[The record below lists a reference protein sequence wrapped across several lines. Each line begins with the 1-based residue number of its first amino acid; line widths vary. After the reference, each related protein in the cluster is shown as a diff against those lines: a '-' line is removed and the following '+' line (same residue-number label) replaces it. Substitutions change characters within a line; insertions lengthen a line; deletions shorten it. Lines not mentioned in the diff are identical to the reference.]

1 MNLDKD
7 IIFKD
12 WLEGAIRKESISFAE
27 DVIRE
32 SKNFNKLYKNRIEIE
47 WDWIFSFN
55 WVWFQSDLSF
65 DEYREISDNDT
76 MIICILEELRL
87 QFKRSKKKIVDLLEE
102 QVEWFDKLK
111 VSKSFCN
118 KIDAV
123 PCEDTR
129 SSWIFVYTRRTEDWW
144 VTLIVFLS
152 FWS

>member
-1 MNLDKD
+1 MNLDED
-7 IIFKD
+7 MIFKD
-12 WLEGAIRKESISFAE
+12 WLEGAIKKESISFAE
-27 DVIRE
+27 DIIRE
-32 SKNFNKLYKNRIEIE
+32 SKNFKRLYDKRIEIE

-55 WVWFQSDLSF
+55 AVWFQSDLSF
-65 DEYREISDNDT
+65 DEYRDISDNDT

-87 QFKRSKKKIVDLLEE
+87 QFKQNKRELVELVEE
-102 QVEWFDKLK
+102 QIKWFSELK

-118 KIDAV
+118 KLEAV
-123 PCEDTR
+123 SYEEVV